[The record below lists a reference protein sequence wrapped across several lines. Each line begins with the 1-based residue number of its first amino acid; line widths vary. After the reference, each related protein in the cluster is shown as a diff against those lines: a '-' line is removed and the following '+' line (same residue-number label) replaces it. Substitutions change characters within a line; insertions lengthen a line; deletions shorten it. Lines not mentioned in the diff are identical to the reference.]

1 MLLRRFEGKLLIASW
16 FFHVFNQSSNGKMV
30 RNAGNIICVY
40 GDSYKEKKVS
50 FEFSTRIRKEIDQK
64 TSSE

>member
-1 MLLRRFEGKLLIASW
+1 
-16 FFHVFNQSSNGKMV
+16 MV

-50 FEFSTRIRKEIDQK
+50 FEFSTRIRKETNQK
-64 TSSE
+64 TSSERWILWILEQGIIFFKANKGLGI

>member
-1 MLLRRFEGKLLIASW
+1 
-16 FFHVFNQSSNGKMV
+16 MV

-50 FEFSTRIRKEIDQK
+50 FEFSTRIRKETNHK
-64 TSSE
+64 TSSERWILWILEQGIIFFKANKGLGI

>member
-1 MLLRRFEGKLLIASW
+1 
-16 FFHVFNQSSNGKMV
+16 MV

-50 FEFSTRIRKEIDQK
+50 FEFFTRIRKETDQK
-64 TSSE
+64 TSSEKWILWIRARNYFFKANKGLKVFEIW